1 MQSVVIPFC
10 WSMLYVL
17 LFYLIVTGF
26 LVIFLHFEQRWI
38 HLNVP
43 QAFRPRSDTITY
55 VWHCT
60 RHRPFKFKTGL
71 PNISDQHLLKIKN
84 YGVHGASRMS
94 LLEYRRPSSSEGLQE
109 CFQRSHGYTM
119 VSSTEDEIL
128 SKSVL
133 RSKLLKF
140 FQIFFQSLRCL
151 HTLLSGQEFDAAL
164 SPYRSYA
171 VFLSIKARRHYTA
184 LNIRVYKIYQ
194 FYALL
199 DFPRKLKHAKH
210 NFLGHPPKKIHAKY
224 FDPLVLENE
233 YIRKY
238 NNVR

>member
-26 LVIFLHFEQRWI
+26 LVIFLHFKQRWI

-84 YGVHGASRMS
+84 DDVRNAFTMS
-94 LLEYRRPSSSEGLQE
+94 LFDLLGYRRLPSLKDLQGLQT
-109 CFQRSHGYTM
+109 FATINSGVFPKQA
-119 VSSTEDEIL
+119 
-128 SKSVL
+128 SV
-133 RSKLLKF
+133 
-140 FQIFFQSLRCL
+140 
-151 HTLLSGQEFDAAL
+151 
-164 SPYRSYA
+164 
-171 VFLSIKARRHYTA
+171 
-184 LNIRVYKIYQ
+184 
-194 FYALL
+194 
-199 DFPRKLKHAKH
+199 
-210 NFLGHPPKKIHAKY
+210 
-224 FDPLVLENE
+224 
-233 YIRKY
+233 
-238 NNVR
+238 